1 MRKIGALVFPD
12 FDLLDL
18 FGPLEFFGMLMD
30 TFSIRIVAENKGAVK
45 SQSGPQVQ
53 AEASLTD
60 PIDYDLI
67 LIPGGFGTR
76 KEIDNRPL
84 LNWISKASRRAEITM
99 SVCTGSA
106 LLAKSGVLDGKRATS
121 NKKAFDWACSQSS
134 KVHWVKQARWVE
146 DQTIFTSSGV
156 SAGLDMALAV
166 IARLCSMEMAKN
178 IAVAAEYE
186 WHQDPNWDPFAKIHG
201 LI

>member
-1 MRKIGALVFPD
+1 MRKIGAVVFPD

-18 FGPLEFFGMLMD
+18 FGPLEFFGMPTD
-30 TFSIRIVAENKGAVK
+30 AFNIQIVAENKGAVK
-45 SQSGPQVQ
+45 SQSGPEVQ
-53 AEASLTD
+53 AIASLTD

-76 KEIDNRPL
+76 REVDNVAL
-84 LNWISKASRRAEITM
+84 LNWISEASRRASITM

-121 NKKAFDWACSQSS
+121 NKKAFDWVCSQSS
-134 KVHWVKQARWVE
+134 KVDWIKQARWVE
-146 DQTIFTSSGV
+146 DQNIFTSSGV

-166 IARLCSMEMAKN
+166 ITRLYGLEMAKN
-178 IAVAAEYE
+178 IAIAAEYE

-201 LI
+201 LV